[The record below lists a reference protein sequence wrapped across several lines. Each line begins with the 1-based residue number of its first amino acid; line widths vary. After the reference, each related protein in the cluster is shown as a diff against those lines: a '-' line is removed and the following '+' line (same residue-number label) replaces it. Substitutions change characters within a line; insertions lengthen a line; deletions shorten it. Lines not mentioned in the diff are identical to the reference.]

1 MHPDETCLPL
11 NAYAAAVQVVEPL
24 ASLLEGRGHRW
35 NLEEVAREGWERVAQ
50 GFFRREGGVQ
60 VGDMAFCV
68 ERIRDGTEAG
78 CGRIGLVEVSHV
90 ARETR
95 CAPEKEHEKA

>member
-1 MHPDETCLPL
+1 
-11 NAYAAAVQVVEPL
+11 
-24 ASLLEGRGHRW
+24 
-35 NLEEVAREGWERVAQ
+35 
-50 GFFRREGGVQ
+50 
-60 VGDMAFCV
+60 MAFCV

-95 CAPEKEHEKA
+95 CAPEKEHEKARGQGVEGSCVPYPGLPREQALDPRDRLGARYARRLVQQKAA